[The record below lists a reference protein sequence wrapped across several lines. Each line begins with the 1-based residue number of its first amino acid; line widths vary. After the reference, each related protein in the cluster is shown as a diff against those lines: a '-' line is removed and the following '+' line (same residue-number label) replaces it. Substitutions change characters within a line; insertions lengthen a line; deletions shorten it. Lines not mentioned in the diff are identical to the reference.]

1 MGHVFIGPETAA
13 ILIEPIQAE
22 GGVRV
27 APPQMLKALRALC
40 DQQGLLLLLEVVTS
54 PLVFGSRNHALQ
66 IGFCQAL
73 ELLSDPPLAF
83 A

>member
-1 MGHVFIGPETAA
+1 
-13 ILIEPIQAE
+13 LPIDLDLQ
-22 GGVRV
+22 
-27 APPQMLKALRALC
+27 LLLLRC
-40 DQQGLLLLLEVVTS
+40 QGLLLLLEVVTS